1 MRIRPVSE
9 LMVGVLLLLACA
21 QAHAQTDP
29 LPSWNDGPAKQAIVE
44 FVRVTTDKA
53 SPKFVPPEDRVA
65 TFDNDGTLWVEQP
78 IYTQVTFA
86 IDRVVALAPT
96 HPEWKEQQ
104 PFKAILTRDREAMA
118 KFTLQDIEKI
128 IAVTHSGMTV
138 EAFAGIGKEW
148 AAGAKH
154 PRFRRPY
161 PELIYQPM
169 LEVMK
174 YLRVNGYRTYIVTGG
189 GQEFVR
195 AFAEATYGVPPEQV
209 IGSAGQTKYGYGKDG
224 KPTLIKLPK
233 VLLIDDKEGKPEAIN
248 LIIGRRPMAA
258 FGNSTGDQ
266 QMLEWTQA
274 GDGARLMLLVHHD
287 DAAREYAYGV
297 GSKIGTFPDT
307 LMAEAKQRGWVV
319 VSMKSDWKRIFAFE

>member
-1 MRIRPVSE
+1 MRLRPGSE
-9 LMVGVLLLLACA
+9 LMMGMLLLLACA

-53 SPKFVPPEDRVA
+53 SPKFVPPEDRIA

-78 IYTQVTFA
+78 IYTQMTFA
-86 IDRVVALAPT
+86 IDRVVALAPK

-138 EAFAGIGKEW
+138 EAFAGIVKEW

-154 PRFRRPY
+154 PRFKRPY
-161 PELIYQPM
+161 TELVYQPM
-169 LEVMK
+169 LEVMQ
-174 YLRVNGYRTYIVTGG
+174 YLRDSGYRTYIVTGG

-195 AFAEATYGVPPEQV
+195 AIAQPVYGVPPEQV
-209 IGSAGQTKYGYGKDG
+209 IGSAGQTKYGYAKDG
-224 KPTLIKLPK
+224 QPMLVKIPK
-233 VLLIDDKEGKPEAIN
+233 VLLVDDKAGKPEALN
-248 LIIGRRPMAA
+248 LIIGRRPYAA
-258 FGNSTGDQ
+258 FGNSSGDQ

-274 GDGARLMLLVHHD
+274 GDGARLMVLVHHD
-287 DAAREYAYGV
+287 DATREYAYGAA
-297 GSKIGTFPDT
+297 SKIGTFPDA
-307 LMAEAKQRGWVV
+307 LMAEAKKRGWIVI
-319 VSMKSDWKRIFAFE
+319 SMKSDWKRVFAFE